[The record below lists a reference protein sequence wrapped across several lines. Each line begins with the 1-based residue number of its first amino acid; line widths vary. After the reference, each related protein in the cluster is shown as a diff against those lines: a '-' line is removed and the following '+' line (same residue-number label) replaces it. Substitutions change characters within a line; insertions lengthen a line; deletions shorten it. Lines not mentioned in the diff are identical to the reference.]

1 MVRIIRERFSSYFL
15 LLTSALFPFLLFPLQ
30 RPARLDLMSNLIS
43 AEALHAMLG
52 EPELRVIDTRF
63 DLKDPAAGLE
73 AYKRGHIPGA
83 LYLDLDLDL
92 SSSPAEHGGRH
103 PLPDMT
109 EFSEKLGSLGVSNSS
124 QIVVY
129 DDHAG
134 VFAGRLWWL
143 LRYAGHGA
151 VRVLDGGLSAWTDA
165 GFDTTDV
172 MPEYEAGVFTA
183 ELRPDMVVDAQHVAR
198 NLDNPNVL
206 LLDARAQ
213 ERYRGE
219 TEPMDPKAG
228 HIPGAINLPYT
239 ENLAGKT
246 FKSPEALKERFENLE
261 LSQAEEVV
269 VYCGSGVSAAHDL
282 IALEEAGVKNAKL
295 YVGSWSDWS
304 SYPDNPV
311 ATGDEA

>member
-1 MVRIIRERFSSYFL
+1 
-15 LLTSALFPFLLFPLQ
+15 
-30 RPARLDLMSNLIS
+30 MSNLIS
-43 AEALHAMLG
+43 AETLHAMLG

-63 DLKDPAAGLE
+63 DLTDPAAGLE
-73 AYKRGHIPGA
+73 AYKREHLPGA
-83 LYLDLDLDL
+83 LYLDLNLDL
-92 SSSPAEHGGRH
+92 SSAPAEHGGRH
-103 PLPDMT
+103 PLPDMQ
-109 EFSEKLGSLGVSNSS
+109 EFADKLGRLGVSNSS

-129 DDHAG
+129 DDQAG

-143 LRYAGHGA
+143 LRYAGHDA
-151 VRVLDGGLSAWTDA
+151 VRVLDGGFSAWVEA

-183 ELRPDMVVDAQHVAR
+183 ELRPELVVDAEHVAR

-206 LLDARAQ
+206 LLDARGE

-228 HIPGAINLPYT
+228 HIPGAINMPYT
-239 ENLAGKT
+239 GNLEGKT
-246 FKSPEALKERFENLE
+246 FKSPDALKEQVEDLE
-261 LSQAEEVV
+261 LSQAEEVI

-282 IALEEAGVKNAKL
+282 IALEEAGIKNAKL

-311 ATGDEA
+311 ATGDEP

>member
-1 MVRIIRERFSSYFL
+1 
-15 LLTSALFPFLLFPLQ
+15 
-30 RPARLDLMSNLIS
+30 MSNLIS